1 MVGTIRFDEVSILK
15 KPDRLIRCHPIRD
28 GSPQASHERGKR
40 RQAIRDIASRYQRKS
55 LVGLAEQ
62 FGDRLSEIL
71 RTLARHDGC
80 ASTAERFRRERARR
94 ALRTGLHLSRS
105 HSGQRRVQP
114 GRASRT
120 GSEHVRAHERR
131 PRLRKSGHPAQRQT
145 PLPPSCA
152 VSPARR
158 TSASCPTCAPSQ
170 QKGSTASRTSARQHP
185 RRHARLS
192 AKVKV
197 TQRSRSRNSA

>member
-131 PRLRKSGHPAQRQT
+131 PRLRESGHPAQRQT
-145 PLPPSCA
+145 PLRPA
-152 VSPARR
+152 ARSPL
-158 TSASCPTCAPSQ
+158 PDEP
-170 QKGSTASRTSARQHP
+170 RQAALPAHP
-185 RRHARLS
+185 RNRRALQPQEPRPANTLAAMRDFLRKS
-192 AKVKV
+192 K
-197 TQRSRSRNSA
+197 